1 VPVPRGKGQIRE
13 GLRYARREPT
23 LWLTLVMV
31 ALVGTFSM
39 NFTVIVPLIAKVT
52 FHGNAATYGLL
63 ATSMGLGSLVGALFA
78 AHRARPTHRLLATS
92 ALGLGVAM
100 LGAAVAPTLR
110 WEVLLIALCGGVAIT
125 FMATANA
132 TLQLGSRAD
141 MRGRVMALYMV
152 LFVGSTPIGGPIVGW
167 IGEHGGP
174 RWSLAVGGVAG
185 LLGAVVALVPSLQRR
200 QAMGESPAAI

>member
-1 VPVPRGKGQIRE
+1 
-13 GLRYARREPT
+13 
-23 LWLTLVMV
+23 
-31 ALVGTFSM
+31 
-39 NFTVIVPLIAKVT
+39 
-52 FHGNAATYGLL
+52 LL
-63 ATSMGLGSLVGALFA
+63 AV
-78 AHRARPTHRLLATS
+78 S

-110 WEVLLIALCGGVAIT
+110 WEVLLIALCGATAIT

-167 IGEHGGP
+167 IAEHASP
-174 RWSLAVGGVAG
+174 RWSLVVGGVAG
-185 LLGAVVALVPSLQRR
+185 LLGAGVALVPYMQRR
-200 QAMGESPAAI
+200 LALRDRTVAAA